1 MWIFLIRFFY
11 KYRSLIII
19 ISYTLIIFFKFQK
32 IVKYEQS
39 NEKLTNKINDYNINI
54 AADKQSIQQLTCKIK
69 ELEEEQSAKIMEHNL
84 DKSSFEGN
92 DKLNLFYIV
101 LFLLFLLSVLFLMY
115 ILCNIYKN

>member
-1 MWIFLIRFFY
+1 LIRFFY